1 MLKFLTYLS
10 YTLVL
15 VGAINWGLVGVFN
28 FDLVAFLF
36 GEMSTITRAVYALVG
51 LSALVSVV
59 TAYMSCPEKYGKH

>member
-15 VGAINWGLVGVFN
+15 VGAVNWGLVGVFN

-36 GEMSTITRAVYALVG
+36 GEMSTITRAVYSLVG
-51 LSALVSVV
+51 LSALVSVI
-59 TAYMSCPEKYGKH
+59 TTYMSCPNKD